1 MSLKPK
7 TTGSTGGQPHKRPTE
22 YNQQIAKSVRP
33 QLPRDGSINGLNTTF
48 NGKMPAGF
56 VSVWNFDGN
65 ANTKNSATTKPGNA
79 GKKSIY

>member
-33 QLPRDGSINGLNTTF
+33 QLPRDETITPKILRLLNLATLAKRVSTNGYT
-48 NGKMPAGF
+48 
-56 VSVWNFDGN
+56 
-65 ANTKNSATTKPGNA
+65 
-79 GKKSIY
+79 IYLLDDTAW

>member
-33 QLPRDGSINGLNTTF
+33 QLPRDGSVGGINTTLA
-48 NGKMPAGF
+48 GKMPSGF
-56 VSVWNFDGN
+56 MSVFNFDGN
-65 ANTKNSATTKPGNA
+65 NNTKDSKTTKPGNA